1 MQSICRWCR
10 AGAEQVQSIL
20 CRWCRGVAEVMLSS
34 CNAPE
39 WVQSRCHAGADVQ
52 RISWCRYGGA
62 AEVLQRCC
70 RGAAEVLQR
79 FRGKGGADME
89 VLICL

>member
-1 MQSICRWCR
+1 MVQRCRGH
-10 AGAEQVQSIL
+10 GAEQVQSR
-20 CRWCRGVAEVMLSS
+20 CRAYVGGAEQ
-34 CNAPE
+34 
-39 WVQSRCHAGADVQ
+39 VQSRCRAYYAGGADM
-52 RISWCRYGGA
+52 
-62 AEVLQRCC
+62 EVLQRCC

>member
-1 MQSICRWCR
+1 MVQSRCRGH
-10 AGAEQVQSIL
+10 GAEQVQSIL
-20 CRWCRGVAEVMLSS
+20 CRYCRGVAEVMLSR

-62 AEVLQRCC
+62 AEVLQRC
-70 RGAAEVLQR
+70 
-79 FRGKGGADME
+79 FRGSEEKG
-89 VLICL
+89 VQIWRC